1 MTFKVFAMFFR
12 AISAVFMGV
21 VAVFASGCA
30 QFPGQSA
37 KVDVLELPAQRPQ
50 PAVAVA
56 SAQPLSGSIYNGALF
71 RPGFENPRARLP
83 GDVVTVQITENLAAT
98 QNSTSTV
105 DRSSNVESSV
115 SAFPFLKAP
124 QVAKLNLGAESANTF
139 AGRGAN
145 ASTNTFTGTIT
156 TTVVEVLPNG
166 HLVVAGDKQLG
177 VNQNVEVLRF
187 SGVVDPRFLQPGS
200 IVPSTQVAQ
209 ARIEQRGRGAGAES
223 HTMGW
228 LSRFVMT
235 VNPF

>member
-1 MTFKVFAMFFR
+1 MFSR
-12 AISAVFMGV
+12 AITALFMG
-21 VAVFASGCA
+21 ATALLAAGCA

-50 PAVAVA
+50 PSMAAA
-56 SAQPLSGSIYNGALF
+56 ANQPLSGSIYQSSMF

-115 SAFPFLKAP
+115 TAFPFLKAT
-124 QVAKLNLGAESANTF
+124 QVGKLNLGAESANTF

-156 TTVVEVLPNG
+156 TTVIDVLPNG

-187 SGVVDPRFLQPGS
+187 SGIVDPRFLQPGS
-200 IVPSTQVAQ
+200 VVPSTQVAQ
-209 ARIEQRGRGAGAES
+209 ARIEQRGRGAAAES

-228 LSRFVMT
+228 LSRFVMSI
-235 VNPF
+235 NPF